1 MNSISASHHI
11 NGNTWNS
18 IFNRIYVWFGAI
30 QNKSDSIA
38 HGNISCV
45 WTFCVSVTCVSVIH
59 FDGIRKSVECKS
71 YWTMQVS
78 SEWCINLSPT
88 TAIKAFPT
96 CWDTQ
101 LSEQDFIFRSASGIA
116 DDQNNTNTHTH
127 IHTSTQRTQ
136 QIFCFF
142 RFNKVKLCAIWTRFG
157 KPIHWIYYFKETE
170 TRDRK
175 QNNNKMVMKSSVFMC
190 AFLFFIQALSNSIS
204 SSVSLTLYFICSWL
218 GHYLLCHFKIALY
231 LEHAI
236 VLCVSVRSYVSS
248 LHIFF
253 SLSKDRIQI
262 EENLIAWH
270 LLSVWF
276 EILRRFCTS
285 QW

>member
-127 IHTSTQRTQ
+127 IHTSTQQRTADFLFLSFQ
-136 QIFCFF
+136 QSKIVRYLNTIWKADSLDLLFQRNRDERPKTKQQQNGNEKFSFYVCFF
-142 RFNKVKLCAIWTRFG
+142 VFYSSL
-157 KPIHWIYYFKETE
+157 
-170 TRDRK
+170 K
-175 QNNNKMVMKSSVFMC
+175 QF
-190 AFLFFIQALSNSIS
+190 
-204 SSVSLTLYFICSWL
+204 YFI
-218 GHYLLCHFKIALY
+218 
-231 LEHAI
+231 
-236 VLCVSVRSYVSS
+236 
-248 LHIFF
+248 
-253 SLSKDRIQI
+253 
-262 EENLIAWH
+262 
-270 LLSVWF
+270 
-276 EILRRFCTS
+276 
-285 QW
+285 